1 MRIAGEFVPRRQRRR
16 DSALVAQ
23 AQAKRIA
30 TLQARYGVRSVTG
43 TMLETHI
50 DMHVTEWSLDEHG
63 IRTRRIWAVGSIVER

>member
-16 DSALVAQ
+16 DPALVAQ

-30 TLQARYGVRSVTG
+30 TLQTRYGVRSITG
-43 TMLETHI
+43 TMLDI

-63 IRTRRIWAVGSIVER
+63 IRTRQIWAVGSIVER